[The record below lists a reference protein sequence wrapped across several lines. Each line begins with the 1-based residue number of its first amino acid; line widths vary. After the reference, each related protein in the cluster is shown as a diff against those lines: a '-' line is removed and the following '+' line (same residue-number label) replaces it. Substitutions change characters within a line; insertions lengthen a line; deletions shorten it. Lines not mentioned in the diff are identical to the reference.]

1 MSPAR
6 LHTTPIR
13 LIDGPLVN
21 TRRAGLV
28 ESMAAVIAEAGT
40 AGDEREAIRSLFG
53 KFAMG
58 DIVMLID
65 DARQAAQ
72 QAIVARE
79 MSQS

>member
-1 MSPAR
+1 MSPNR
-6 LHTTPIR
+6 LHTIPTG
-13 LIDGPLVN
+13 LLDGPLFSA
-21 TRRAGLV
+21 RRAELV
-28 ESMAAVIAEAGT
+28 ERMAAVIVEAG

-53 KFAMG
+53 KFAMA

-79 MSQS
+79 MSRP